1 MENSNKK
8 VITEN
13 QNLQINANAT
23 KNNLLQWIVIENFK
37 EHDFLTCTVYEC
49 NVYQYRI
56 DVIKSEN
63 LINALAGDVIKEFH
77 IAYNYISPDGFTIY
91 YENFKYK
98 DQADDYL
105 KIWLNS
111 FSKQGYYSSVKYGKI
126 PLSELQAFCEFKRFF
141 DEDSSN

>member
-37 EHDFLTCTVYEC
+37 ECDFLTCAVYEC

-56 DVIKSEN
+56 DVIKNEN

-91 YENFKYK
+91 YENFKCK
-98 DQADDYL
+98 DQAEDYL
-105 KIWLNS
+105 KNWLNS

-126 PLSELQAFCEFKRFF
+126 PLSELQTFCEFKRFF

>member
-37 EHDFLTCTVYEC
+37 ECDFLTCAVYEC

-56 DVIKSEN
+56 DVIKNEN

-91 YENFKYK
+91 YENFKCK
-98 DQADDYL
+98 DQAEDYL
-105 KIWLNS
+105 KNWLNS